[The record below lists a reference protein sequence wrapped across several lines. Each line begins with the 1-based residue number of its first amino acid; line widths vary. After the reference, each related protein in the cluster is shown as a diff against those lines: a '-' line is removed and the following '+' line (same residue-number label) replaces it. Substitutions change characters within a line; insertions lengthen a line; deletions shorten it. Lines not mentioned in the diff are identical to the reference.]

1 MLAVTDPVPAGA
13 GPFSFSG
20 LVRHRHGMEE
30 TRQRRLPTDD
40 ASTDDVPP
48 EAWQHKITPRDFYAE
63 VEADPR
69 ARERVQTA
77 LSEIAR

>member
-1 MLAVTDPVPAGA
+1 
-13 GPFSFSG
+13 
-20 LVRHRHGMEE
+20 MEE